1 MKERMLLIRKRYQRW
16 SRLIG
21 LRSISH
27 CRHRLFVVRIA
38 LIGKNYCNER
48 RDNTKLLKIMIIL
61 SIYIDY
67 VHMYTPDMSP
77 CSLSILSVYY
87 FHYSYFLAFILILC
101 FFLYVDNNNK
111 K

>member
-38 LIGKNYCNER
+38 LIGKNYCNEC

-77 CSLSILSVYY
+77 CSLSILSCLLLPL
-87 FHYSYFLAFILILC
+87 FLSPCPYPYIV
-101 FFLYVDNNNK
+101 FLSVC
-111 K
+111 